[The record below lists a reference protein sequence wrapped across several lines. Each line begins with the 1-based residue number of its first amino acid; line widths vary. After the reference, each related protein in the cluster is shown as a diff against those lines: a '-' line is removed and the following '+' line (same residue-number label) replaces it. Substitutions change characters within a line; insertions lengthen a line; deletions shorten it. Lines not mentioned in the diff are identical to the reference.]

1 MNIFNDKILKY
12 KLNLSTNG
20 DDNTHQTIEKKIKD
34 FKNEIN
40 RVKSLPY
47 YHGEDNIII
56 QDIENIIRRKY
67 TQYLLSIFFTM
78 IRLKIK
84 FIKFRKKYYC
94 YDGKGYHK
102 LLNNWYQYQ

>member
-1 MNIFNDKILKY
+1 MVMIVHSKLLK
-12 KLNLSTNG
+12 
-20 DDNTHQTIEKKIKD
+20 KKIKD

-78 IRLKIK
+78 IKIK
-84 FIKFRKKYYC
+84 NKIYKV
-94 YDGKGYHK
+94 
-102 LLNNWYQYQ
+102 